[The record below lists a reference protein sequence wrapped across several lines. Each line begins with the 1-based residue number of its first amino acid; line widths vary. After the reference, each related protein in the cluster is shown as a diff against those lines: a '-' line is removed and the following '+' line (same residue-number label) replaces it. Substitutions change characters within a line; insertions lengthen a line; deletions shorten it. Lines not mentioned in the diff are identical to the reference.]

1 MTLSRSLIQSGALA
15 LLSAALCAVPAWS
28 QTKPAAVAAKG
39 AQATQATQATPSAQV
54 PAALP
59 AQPPVKLAPMRVPRE
74 GHTATVLPDG
84 TVMIAGG
91 TGADGHAIRSV
102 ELYDPARNSWTAAES
117 MNTARARHTA
127 TLLNDGRV
135 LFTGGIDE
143 TTYLDHAEV
152 FDPRA
157 NTWFHVPA
165 LPDVRRASHTATLL
179 PDGKVLVAGGIG
191 FPAEEDLEDTLTF
204 DTTEIFDPASETWSH
219 GPTMAVGRQMH
230 TATRLPDGSVLF
242 VGGLSDAGGN
252 SSAERF
258 DPRTRRFSPAGAMK
272 SVRWLHSAS
281 VLPQGRDQ
289 GQVLVAG
296 GYDASGS
303 MAGTALYDPATN
315 AWRAGPAMGSAH
327 HNHTA
332 TTLRSGAVLV
342 SGGIG
347 KEPGPPPAQLY
358 DPAAGTWS
366 GVPAVKAERY
376 NHTSTLLPNGSLLV
390 VGGSDHQGVLATAEL
405 YPPSLLKAGK
415 AP

>member
-1 MTLSRSLIQSGALA
+1 MTFSRTCSRSLIQGGVLA
-15 LLSAALCAVPAWS
+15 LLSAALGAVPAWS
-28 QTKPAAVAAKG
+28 QTKPAA
-39 AQATQATQATPSAQV
+39 S
-54 PAALP
+54 PAALTATAP
-59 AQPPVKLAPMRVPRE
+59 APSPVKLAPMRTARE

-102 ELYDPARNSWTAAES
+102 EIYDPARNTWTAAEA

-165 LPDVRRASHTATLL
+165 LPDVRRANHTASLL

-204 DTTEIFDPASETWSH
+204 DTTEIFDPATETWSH

-230 TATRLPDGSVLF
+230 TATRLTDGSVLF

-252 SSAERF
+252 SSAERY
-258 DPRTRRFSPAGAMK
+258 DPRARRFIPAGALT

-281 VLPQGRDQ
+281 VLPQGKDA

-303 MAGTALYDPATN
+303 MAGAELYDPAAN
-315 AWRAGPAMGSAH
+315 AWRPGPAMTSAH

-332 TTLRSGAVLV
+332 TVLRSGAVLV

-347 KEPGPPPAQLY
+347 KATSPPPAQLY
-358 DPAAGTWS
+358 DPAAGTWAA
-366 GVPAVKAERY
+366 VPAVKAERY

-390 VGGSDHQGVLATAEL
+390 VGGSDQQGVLATAEL
-405 YPPSLLKAGK
+405 YPSGLLKAGK

>member
-1 MTLSRSLIQSGALA
+1 MTFIRSLYQGGAMA
-15 LLSAALCAVPAWS
+15 LLSAALCAAPAWS
-28 QTKPAAVAAKG
+28 QTKPV
-39 AQATQATQATPSAQV
+39 AQA
-54 PAALP
+54 AASTV
-59 AQPPVKLAPMRVPRE
+59 APVRLAPMRMARE

-91 TGADGHAIRSV
+91 TGADGRAIRSV
-102 ELYDPARNSWTAAES
+102 EIYDPARNTWTAAEA

-204 DTTEIFDPASETWSH
+204 DTTEIFDPATETWSH
-219 GPTMAVGRQMH
+219 GPTMSVGRQMH
-230 TATRLPDGSVLF
+230 TATRLADGSVLF

-252 SSAERF
+252 SSAERY
-258 DPRTRRFSPAGAMK
+258 DPRTRRLSPAGVMK

-281 VLPQGRDQ
+281 VLPQGKDA
-289 GQVLVAG
+289 GLVLVAG
-296 GYDASGS
+296 GFDASGS
-303 MAGTALYDPATN
+303 MAATELYDAAAN
-315 AWRAGPAMGSAH
+315 AWRAGPPMSSAH

-332 TTLRSGAVLV
+332 TVLRSGAVLV

-347 KEPGPPPAQLY
+347 KAPTPPDAQLY
-358 DPAAGTWS
+358 EPAS
-366 GVPAVKAERY
+366 GAWTTVGAVRTERY
-376 NHTSTLLPNGSLLV
+376 NHTSTLLPNGGLLV
-390 VGGSDHQGVLATAEL
+390 VGGSDQHGVLATAEV
-405 YPPSLLKAGK
+405 YPAALLKGGK